1 MFAFQRGWVLAT
13 ISVRYAI
20 MIGLLIKTL
29 TFMAGLYF
37 SSNFNSWFG
46 QRYAA
51 PELRYAEINKF
62 PVSSQFPE
70 RYYEVPKEMIG
81 QLKAFSF
88 VFSPLHDAHPYL
100 LIYRLSTIDE
110 DYFDNFISDISDVFD
125 DFKEA
130 TPALSLNVSVNQ
142 SGLYIDYYR

>member
-1 MFAFQRGWVLAT
+1 
-13 ISVRYAI
+13 
-20 MIGLLIKTL
+20 
-29 TFMAGLYF
+29 
-37 SSNFNSWFG
+37 
-46 QRYAA
+46 
-51 PELRYAEINKF
+51 
-62 PVSSQFPE
+62 
-70 RYYEVPKEMIG
+70 VPKEMIG